1 MRLPSYLILTSFTAL
16 SSQAQVNQCYTP
28 KPVTEWPALT
38 NEQTIQVKAGNLEA
52 DKNQVAQYSGGVE
65 IISAESLIQAQ
76 QATFDNLNQKLTAD
90 GNVQY
95 RDKQI
100 IVGSDAV
107 RLNIQSGELLM
118 SENQYEFVEF
128 NGRGEANEITLAENE
143 VLVLQN
149 VSFTT
154 CPIDQAD
161 WQIEA
166 SKIEIE
172 KDKSW
177 GTVKNA
183 KFYVADVPVF
193 YLPYFQFP
201 LTDERKSGLLPS
213 FDKIKTSQV
222 SGFSFEQP
230 IYWNIA
236 PNYDATFSPR
246 IVSKRGIQ
254 LKGEFRYLTP
264 STNRPPSNP
273 NSITLEFLG
282 GDDDTETNE
291 DRYFYRFVHSS
302 NINENWVI
310 NADVNGLSDDN
321 YIIDFGSDFFNRAD
335 TNLSQT
341 LAIDYF
347 SENLDFHA
355 AVRDFEV
362 IGDSPLG
369 YRALPE
375 ITLDYRAPDF
385 GAFKFDL
392 YSEFNYFDSSDSN
405 LPTASRLHIAP
416 RIQLPYKS
424 ESLELLA
431 ETTLLQTFYQQE
443 QLEGFDLEEDVSRT
457 LGQAR
462 LFGAINFEREAKWKG
477 KKATQTLE
485 PKIQYLYTSFED
497 QSRIGI
503 FDTTRLINDF
513 EGLFR
518 GQDFTG
524 IDRIADTNQFTLGVT
539 TRILDENNREQLK
552 LSLGQIFFINDN
564 RVLEATNERSRSAL
578 STEIDWRIDR
588 HWYVH
593 SEVQVSTETEK
604 VERST
609 LSLDYQSG
617 DNKIVQFSHR
627 FIRDL
632 SNEKIDQFG
641 VTASWPITK
650 KWLAI
655 GRWYTDFELNRTIES
670 YFGVQYQSCCWAVH
684 LTVQRHLINRF
695 DFFGQQ
701 NINDFDSG
709 GINLGFR
716 FLFGEA
722 DKKKASRSLL
732 EDGLF
737 GYRQPY
743 FLSN

>member
-1 MRLPSYLILTSFTAL
+1 MRLPSYLTLTLAATFI
-16 SSQAQVNQCYTP
+16 SQAQEVEQCYVP
-28 KPVTEWPALT
+28 KSFEEWPTLA
-38 NEQTIQVKAGNLEA
+38 NEQTIKVTAGNLKANKE
-52 DKNQVAQYSGGVE
+52 QVAQYTNGVE
-65 IISAESLIQAQ
+65 IVSAESIIKAE
-76 QATFDNLNQKLTAD
+76 QATFDNLNQKLTAS

-95 RDKQI
+95 RDRQI
-100 IVGSDAV
+100 IVGSNAV
-107 RLNIQSGELLM
+107 KLNIASGELLM
-118 SENQYEFVEF
+118 EENQYDFVEF
-128 NGRGEANEITLAENE
+128 NGRGEAREITLAENE
-143 VLVLQN
+143 VLVLEN

-166 SKIEIE
+166 SEIEIE
-172 KDKSW
+172 RDKKW

-183 KFYVADVPVF
+183 KFYIADIPVF

-201 LTDERKSGLLPS
+201 LTDERESGLLPS
-213 FDKIKTSQV
+213 FDKITTSEV
-222 SGFSFEQP
+222 AGFSFEQP

-246 IVSKRGIQ
+246 ILTERGIQ
-254 LKGEFRYLTP
+254 FKGQFRYLTRN
-264 STNRPPSNP
+264 TNLPPDNP
-273 NSITLEFLG
+273 NSITLEFLD
-282 GDDDTETNE
+282 GDKDTETNE

-302 NINENWVI
+302 NLNENWVF
-310 NADVNGLSDDN
+310 NADINGLSDDN
-321 YIIDFGSDFFNRAD
+321 YIIDFGSDYFNRAD
-335 TNLSQT
+335 TNLFQT
-341 LAIDYF
+341 LSIDYF

-362 IGDSPLG
+362 IGDSPIG

-375 ITLDYRAPDF
+375 ITLDYRAPDL

-392 YSEFNYFDSSDSN
+392 YSEFNYFDSSDSS

-443 QLEGFDLEEDVSRT
+443 QLDGFDLEENVSRT

-462 LFGAINFEREAKWKG
+462 LFGAINFERESKWKG

-497 QSRIGI
+497 QSGIGI

-564 RVLEATNERSRSAL
+564 RVLEATNERNRSAL
-578 STEIDWRIDR
+578 ATEIDWRIDER
-588 HWYVH
+588 WYVH
-593 SEVQVSTETEK
+593 SEVQLSTETEK

-609 LSLDYQSG
+609 LSIDFRAS
-617 DNKIVQFSHR
+617 DNKLIQFSHR

-632 SNEKIDQFG
+632 SNEQIDQFG
-641 VTASWPITK
+641 VTASWPISK

-670 YFGVQYQSCCWAVH
+670 YFGVQYQSCCWSIHITA
-684 LTVQRHLINRF
+684 QRHLINRF

-701 NINDFDSG
+701 NVNDFDS

-722 DKKKASRSLL
+722 DRKKASRKLL
-732 EDGLF
+732 QDGLF